1 MAFQNDFRPTRPSC
15 AGLEISE
22 GGVWDAGGNT
32 RNNDGKKGIKI
43 NLLND
48 RVKWALLFPRFSLS
62 LTPQPAQVFNNN
74 N

>member
-43 NLLND
+43 NVPQCLKHFSSVTFKIFKTFRSDILI
-48 RVKWALLFPRFSLS
+48 RALR
-62 LTPQPAQVFNNN
+62 
-74 N
+74 